1 MEMEKQKRVFFRMIF
16 GRTGII
22 AALLLLQLGLLFF
35 FWLSLAERLHMVVWL
50 VGVLEAA
57 VVIGIFNKDTSTT
70 TVKLA
75 WIVPIVLAPVLG
87 IGLYFFVQSNFGIRA
102 MRRRM
107 GALWESTK
115 DNLVL
120 SEALMEKLKR
130 ERLPLYRLSR
140 YLYHTSGSPV
150 YTNTA
155 VTYFS
160 SGEEKRVA
168 LLEALKA
175 AEKFIFLEYFIIGEG
190 LWWEEILAV
199 LKEKAAQGVEVR
211 VMYDG
216 IGTLMKLPSHYE
228 RRLREMGIQAK
239 VFSPV
244 IPLLSTHQNNRD
256 HRKIVVIDGQ
266 TAFTGGINLSDEYIN
281 AVSIHGHWKD
291 TAVMLQG
298 EAVQSFTQMFLQMW
312 NVTEAKTETFE
323 PYLQSRPVKAEG
335 YVIGYGDSPLD
346 WDLQGEEVYL
356 HILNE
361 AADYVHITTPYLVTD
376 DHLLQGLLV
385 AAKSGVDVKLILP
398 GIPDKF
404 LPNTIAKSF
413 YPVLIANGVE
423 VYEYTPGFI
432 HAKSFVSDDVRAVVG
447 TINLDFRSL
456 YHHFECAAYLED
468 VAAVADVEA
477 DFQRTLAKCRRIT
490 WQEYKQ
496 FPIFVRLCGKV
507 MRILAPLM

>member
-1 MEMEKQKRVFFRMIF
+1 MEGKKQKRVFFRMVF
-16 GRTGII
+16 GRTGIVV
-22 AALLLLQLGLLFF
+22 ALLLIQLGLLFLS
-35 FWLSLAERLHMVVWL
+35 WLALAERLHMMVWL
-50 VGVLEAA
+50 MGLVEAA

-75 WIVPIVLAPVLG
+75 WIVPIILAPALG
-87 IGLYFFVQSNFGIRA
+87 IGLYFFVQANFGIRA
-102 MRRRM
+102 MRQRM
-107 GALWESTK
+107 SLIFTNTK
-115 DNLVL
+115 ANVKQK
-120 SEALMEKLKR
+120 EALLDQLEQKN
-130 ERLPLYRLSR
+130 PGLYRLSQ
-140 YLYHTSGSPV
+140 YLYSTAAAPL

-168 LLEALKA
+168 LLDALKSA
-175 AEKFIFLEYFIIGEG
+175 KKFIFLEYFIIGEG
-190 LWWEEILAV
+190 IWWKEILSV
-199 LKEKAAQGVEVR
+199 LEQKVAEGVEVR
-211 VMYDG
+211 VMFDG
-216 IGTLMKLPSHYE
+216 IGTLLTLPTHYE
-228 RRLREMGIQAK
+228 QQLRKKGIQAK

-256 HRKIVVIDGQ
+256 HRKIAVIDGQ
-266 TAFTGGINLSDEYIN
+266 IAFTGGINLADEYIN
-281 AVSIHGHWKD
+281 AISVHGHWKD
-291 TAVMLQG
+291 TAVLLRG
-298 EAVQSFTQMFLQMW
+298 EAVQNFTQMFLQMW
-312 NVTEAKTETFE
+312 NVTETKLEDFT
-323 PYLQSRPVKAEG
+323 PYLNSQPVEAKG

-356 HILNE
+356 HILNQ
-361 AADYVHITTPYLVTD
+361 ATNYVHITTPYLVTD

-423 VYEYTPGFI
+423 IYEYTPGFI

-456 YHHFECAAYLED
+456 YHHFECAAYMEE

-477 DFQRTLAKCRRIT
+477 DFQKTLALCRRIT
-490 WQEYKQ
+490 MKEYKE
-496 FPIFVRLCGKV
+496 FPLRVRMCGKV